1 MADLVTEPNLPDPD
15 GFYERL
21 IASHQG
27 LDDAASRRMNARLV
41 LLLANHIG
49 DPEVLGQALAIARD
63 GFAETATR
71 TP

>member
-1 MADLVTEPNLPDPD
+1 MADLITEPNLPDPD
-15 GFYERL
+15 GFYDRL
-21 IASHQG
+21 IRAHHG

-49 DPEVLGQALAIARD
+49 DPEAIGQALAIAR
-63 GFAETATR
+63 GEPGEASTR

>member
-1 MADLVTEPNLPDPD
+1 MADLVIEPNLPDPD

-21 IASHQG
+21 IETHRG
-27 LDDAASRRMNARLV
+27 LDDAASRRVNARLV

-49 DPEVLGQALAIARD
+49 DPEAIAQALAIARGD
-63 GFAETATR
+63 PGEAVSR